1 MRKNILLK
9 IIVGAAS
16 LSIAVP
22 VFAQESAPVP
32 PPIKATIRQEVQ
44 NTRQEMRTNAEE
56 KERGSRRQQIKKEK
70 SSNRNSM
77 IQRKKQERAL
87 MQRSKN

>member
-9 IIVGAAS
+9 IIVGVAA

-32 PPIKATIRQEVQ
+32 PVKPTVRQEVQ
-44 NTRQEMRTNAEE
+44 NTRQEMKTNAEE
-56 KERGSRRQQIKKEK
+56 KRMELKATATQKEK

-77 IQRKKQERAL
+77 TQRKKQKRAL
-87 MQRSKN
+87 MRRSKN